1 MTISA
6 TWGASRSMTCW
17 TIGLPRSTCSPLSTP
32 PMRRPSPPARMIPE
46 LPLRPLPETP
56 SMPWILRGKLAPMN
70 DRRFLVPFIN
80 VGHLLDHLVMLVFP
94 TVILALGREWN
105 RPYSELLPMALGGF
119 IAFGAF
125 AIPAG
130 WLADHWR
137 RYKMMV
143 VFFFGIGAALFITGF
158 ASSPWQIAAGLTLTG
173 MFAAIYHPVGIAMLV
188 AAPKNLGMALGWNG
202 LWGNL
207 GLAFAAI
214 VSGALMDFWG
224 WRAAFFIP
232 GLLAMAVGVAFVLMV
247 PDPGP
252 VPKKSKTIGLHLDAR
267 TMAHIF
273 IILLVATACGGVIFN
288 STTVAMPKIFDERL
302 RMLAQTNFGVGALVA
317 FVYTIAAFAQVLMGT
332 LMSRFDMKPLM
343 IGVGL
348 VQIPLLFAAATL
360 DGWALLVVAL
370 LMMMAIFGQIPL
382 NDGIVGKYV
391 ADEYRARVLS
401 VRYVVSLGVASVAV
415 PMIALL
421 HRTEGGF
428 RNLFLVLAVLAVAIM
443 ASALFFPSRRRMAAA
458 QAAA

>member
-1 MTISA
+1 MKRD
-6 TWGASRSMTCW
+6 W
-17 TIGLPRSTCSPLSTP
+17 
-32 PMRRPSPPARMIPE
+32 
-46 LPLRPLPETP
+46 
-56 SMPWILRGKLAPMN
+56 
-70 DRRFLVPFIN
+70 LVPFIN
-80 VGHLLDHLVMLVFP
+80 LGHLLDHLVMLVFP
-94 TVILALGREWN
+94 TVVLALALEWN
-105 RPYSELLPMALGGF
+105 RPYAELLPLAVGGF

-130 WLADHWR
+130 YLADKWS

-143 VFFFGIGAALFITGF
+143 LFYFGIGGALFLTGF
-158 ASSPWQIAAGLTLTG
+158 ATAPWQIAVGLTVTG

-188 AAPKNLGMALGWNG
+188 ATPKNLGMALGWNG

-214 VSGALMDFWG
+214 ASGALMDLWG
-224 WRAAFFIP
+224 WRTAFFVP
-232 GLLAMAVGVAFVLMV
+232 GILSMAAGVAFLFLV

-252 VPKKSKTIGLHLDAR
+252 VPKKSKTIGLHLDTR
-267 TMAHIF
+267 TMTQIF
-273 IILLVATACGGVIFN
+273 VILLVATACGGVIFN

-302 RMLAQTNFGVGALVA
+302 RDLTQTNVGIGALVA
-317 FVYTIAAFAQVLMGT
+317 VVYSVAAFAQVLMGT
-332 LMSRFDMKPLM
+332 LMSRFEMKPLM

-348 VQIPLLFAAATL
+348 AQIPLLFAAASL
-360 DGWALLVVAL
+360 DGWPMLVVAL

-382 NDGIVGKYV
+382 NDAIVGKYV

-401 VRYVVSLGVASVAV
+401 VRYVVSFGVAATSV
-415 PMIALL
+415 PLIALL

-428 RNLFLVLAVLAVAIM
+428 RNVFMVLAVLAAAIFVA
-443 ASALFFPSRRRMAAA
+443 AFFFPSRRRMESG

>member
-1 MTISA
+1 MS
-6 TWGASRSMTCW
+6 
-17 TIGLPRSTCSPLSTP
+17 
-32 PMRRPSPPARMIPE
+32 
-46 LPLRPLPETP
+46 
-56 SMPWILRGKLAPMN
+56 
-70 DRRFLVPFIN
+70 DRRWLVPFIN
-80 VGHLLDHLVMLVFP
+80 LGHLLDHLVMLVFP
-94 TVILALGREWN
+94 TVILALAREWD
-105 RPYSELLPMALGGF
+105 RPYSELLPLALGGF

-130 WLADHWR
+130 WLADHWS
-137 RYKMMV
+137 RYRMIA
-143 VFFFGIGAALFITGF
+143 VFFFGIGASLFLTGF
-158 ASSPWQIAAGLTLTG
+158 ATTPWQIAAGLTLTG

-214 VSGALMDFWG
+214 VSGALMDLWG
-224 WRAAFFIP
+224 WRTAFFVP
-232 GLLAMAVGVAFVLMV
+232 GVAAIVAGAGFLLLV

-252 VPKKSKTIGLHLDAR
+252 VPKKSKTIGLHLDTR
-267 TMAHIF
+267 TMAQIF
-273 IILLVATACGGVIFN
+273 VILLVATACGGVIFN

-302 RMLAQTNFGVGALVA
+302 RALTQTNVGIGALVA
-317 FVYTIAAFAQVLMGT
+317 FVYSVAAFAQVLMGT
-332 LMSRFDMKPLM
+332 LMSRFDMKHLM
-343 IGVGL
+343 MGVGL
-348 VQIPLLFAAATL
+348 VQIPLLAAAATL
-360 DGWALLVVAL
+360 DGWPMLVVAL

-401 VRYVVSLGVASVAV
+401 VRYVISLGVASVAV

-428 RNLFLVLAVLAVAIM
+428 RNVFMVLAALAACMLVC
-443 ASALFFPSRRRMAAA
+443 SLFFPSRREVTQSRSAVATT
-458 QAAA
+458 

>member
-1 MTISA
+1 
-6 TWGASRSMTCW
+6 
-17 TIGLPRSTCSPLSTP
+17 
-32 PMRRPSPPARMIPE
+32 
-46 LPLRPLPETP
+46 
-56 SMPWILRGKLAPMN
+56 MN
-70 DRRFLVPFIN
+70 DRRWLVPFIN
-80 VGHLLDHLVMLVFP
+80 AGHLLDHLVMLVFP
-94 TVILALGREWN
+94 TVVLALARDWD
-105 RPYSELLPMALGGF
+105 RPYSELLPLALGGF

-130 WLADHWR
+130 WLADHWS
-137 RYKMMV
+137 RYKMMA
-143 VFFFGIGAALFITGF
+143 VFYFGIGASLFLTGF
-158 ASSPWQIAAGLTLTG
+158 AGSPWQIAAGLTLTG

-214 VSGALMDFWG
+214 VSGALMDLFG
-224 WRAAFFIP
+224 WRTAFFVP
-232 GLLAMAVGVAFVLMV
+232 GLASIAVGIAFLLLV

-267 TMAHIF
+267 TMAQIF
-273 IILLVATACGGVIFN
+273 AILLIATACGGVIFN

-302 RMLAQTNFGVGALVA
+302 RNLTDTNVGIGALVA
-317 FVYTIAAFAQVLMGT
+317 VVYSVAAFAQVLMGT
-332 LMSRFDMKPLM
+332 LMSRFDMKHLM

-348 VQIPLLFAAATL
+348 VQIPLLAAAATL
-360 DGWALLVVAL
+360 DGWAMLAVAL

-415 PMIALL
+415 PMIAVL

-428 RNLFLVLAVLAVAIM
+428 RNVFLVLSVLACAVFV
-443 ASALFFPSRRRMAAA
+443 SALFFPSREKIRQPQSAAA
-458 QAAA
+458 PT